1 MVAGG
6 RADLFLH
13 PAPILRVLVNWL
25 NLEDALVQLDDV
37 AGEMPF
43 YLLLNIR
50 DRPDV
55 LSASQQLG
63 AALLR
68 LQNDGQ
74 WQKML
79 TKSEQRAIARCL
91 KGGQTSC

>member
-1 MVAGG
+1 M
-6 RADLFLH
+6 
-13 PAPILRVLVNWL
+13 LVNWL

>member
-1 MVAGG
+1 
-6 RADLFLH
+6 LFLH
-13 PAPILRVLVNWL
+13 PAPIFKVLVNWL

>member
-1 MVAGG
+1 
-6 RADLFLH
+6 
-13 PAPILRVLVNWL
+13 VLVNWL

>member
-1 MVAGG
+1 
-6 RADLFLH
+6 
-13 PAPILRVLVNWL
+13 
-25 NLEDALVQLDDV
+25 VQLDDV